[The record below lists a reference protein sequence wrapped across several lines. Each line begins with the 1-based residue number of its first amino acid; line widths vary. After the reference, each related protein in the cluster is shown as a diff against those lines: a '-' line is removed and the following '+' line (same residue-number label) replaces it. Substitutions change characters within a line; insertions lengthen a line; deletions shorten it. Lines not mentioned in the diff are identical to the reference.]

1 MTIPKKVSTFKQKNF
16 WRDVLEQG
24 HMAILICFPLVIK
37 VTNLKCTIQRENS
50 TYLLLLIF
58 FFTFLVYQRNVF
70 HYKIKI
76 KASLKSYQVFKLSM
90 YIVLLLLLLLLLYYH
105 YCKV

>member
-37 VTNLKCTIQRENS
+37 VTNLKYPIQRENS
-50 TYLLLLIF
+50 TYLLLLLF
-58 FFTFLVYQRNVF
+58 FYISCIPKKCFPLQN
-70 HYKIKI
+70 KNKSIIKI
-76 KASLKSYQVFKLSM
+76 IPSF
-90 YIVLLLLLLLLLYYH
+90 
-105 YCKV
+105 